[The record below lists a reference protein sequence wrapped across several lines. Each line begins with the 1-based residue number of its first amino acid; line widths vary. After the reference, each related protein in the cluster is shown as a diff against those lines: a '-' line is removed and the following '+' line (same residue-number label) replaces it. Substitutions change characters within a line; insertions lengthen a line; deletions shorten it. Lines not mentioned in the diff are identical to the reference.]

1 MAKQKKDEEERGQ
14 ADELAG
20 AMYEFFTGVYHDD
33 PIAYD
38 EANVDGPAFLMGDL
52 PIPSPDSITVTTEF
66 GVVEEP
72 ANLTT
77 ISASGPSPFHTAYD
91 HSDDEENNVEMT
103 EHLHEEVETLQQGL
117 AQMHLPQNTHADGM
131 SAHITHLP
139 VEVEPEHVHDE
150 EEEEEEDVNDT
161 GEEADIDTDDFD
173 AGAESTFVD
182 EFGDETTVGGGGG
195 GGGVLTPTTTITA

>member
-1 MAKQKKDEEERGQ
+1 M

-20 AMYEFFTGVYHDD
+20 AMFEFFTTV
-33 PIAYD
+33 YD
-38 EANVDGPAFLMGDL
+38 ESTVNPTMDGSSASFTHDL

-66 GVVEEP
+66 GVMEEP

-77 ISASGPSPFHTAYD
+77 ISASGPSPYHVAYD

-103 EHLHEEVETLQQGL
+103 EDVNEDVEALQQGL
-117 AQMHLPQNTHADGM
+117 AQMHLTPVPGM
-131 SAHITHLP
+131 SAHILHLP

-150 EEEEEEDVNDT
+150 NEDEESDGVNDT
-161 GEEADIDTDDFD
+161 GAEADIDTDDLD

-182 EFGDETTVGGGGG
+182 ESGDDTLGGGI
-195 GGGVLTPTTTITA
+195 LTPTTTITV